1 MNESDNPANRLAKL
15 RGMLELSQNAFAKQV
30 DITQGALSQLEAGK
44 SALSLPTIQKICD
57 AFNVDCNWLVMGS
70 DQSTLFLHTDKKA
83 MQKDN
88 YKGTDSH
95 SFNRD
100 ILIPLIS
107 EEAHAGYIKDC
118 ENSDY
123 ISSLD
128 VYRIPGFE
136 QGDFRMFEVVGDSMV
151 PTIHPREIVITE
163 RVAEKAS
170 VNDGHLCVAITDEG
184 IVAKRV
190 YVHQQ
195 HHFIFKSDN
204 PKFKSYSLPMEEVK
218 EIWSIRAKITSELTS
233 GVNVDSAR
241 FESIESELKSLRNEI
256 SQLAKS

>member
-1 MNESDNPANRLAKL
+1 MNELDNPASRLAKL

-30 DITQGALSQLEAGK
+30 DITQGALSQLESGK

-57 AFNVDCNWLVMGS
+57 AFDVDCNWLVMGS
-70 DQSTLFLHTDKKA
+70 EQSTIFSHSNSNTMHKNNMEA
-83 MQKDN
+83 
-88 YKGTDSH
+88 DSH
-95 SFNRD
+95 SFSRD
-100 ILIPLIS
+100 ILIPLIY
-107 EEAHAGYIKDC
+107 EGAHAGYIKDC

-151 PTIHPREIVITE
+151 PTIYPREIVITE
-163 RVAEKAS
+163 RVAQKAS
-170 VNDGHLCVAITDEG
+170 IDDGHLCVAITEEG

-190 YVHQQ
+190 YVHEK

-204 PKFKSYSLPMEEVK
+204 PKFKSYSLPMKEVK
-218 EIWSIRAKITSELTS
+218 EIWSIRAKITSELTA
-233 GVNVDSAR
+233 GVNLDTER

-256 SQLAKS
+256 SQLTKG